1 MTDSAPAEHRER
13 LSLLARMT
21 SLVASGVDLQGM
33 LHGLAELVVP
43 QLANAATF
51 DLVQDGALHRVATAS
66 SLDATDAAGTAATR
80 LLQPLSLDHAATR
93 ALLDAGETRIYR
105 ISSSADLP
113 WPPAPAGD
121 RGSPHLLV
129 PHSLLVA
136 PLHAHGRTFG
146 ILQLLALGDARPFTA
161 DDADLVATLAQHA
174 ALAVQNAQLVSSLQ
188 QELAQRVESGARL
201 EASELRYRSMFE
213 GSPVPLWVF
222 DRESH
227 RFLAVNEAASDA
239 YGYSHDEFLAMTIFD
254 VRPASEYEKVHIAL
268 QQVGPGVRHS
278 GTFTHRRKDGSHLS
292 VEVDSHDVDFDG
304 RPARMVQ
311 ARDITERVLAF
322 EALRISEERHRLLAS
337 VTKEAIWEW
346 NPASGDLQWS
356 EAVYDL
362 FQYDPGQ
369 VEQSMAWF
377 EAHIHPEDRDNAR
390 ALLDDALR
398 AQHEHCTR
406 RFRFQRGDGSYA
418 TVEGRAVIAWVNGV
432 AERIVGSIADVTVE
446 HQVGEQL
453 AIAQRMEAVGRLAGG
468 VAHDFNNLLTA
479 IRGFASFARDAQLPS
494 SRAREDID
502 QILQASDRAAALT
515 RQLLAFSR
523 RQVLQPQLVNVNEI
537 LGNLQK
543 MLTRVLGEDVEV
555 QTFLDRTIAAVTV
568 DPGQF
573 EQVIMNLVVNARDA
587 MPGGGLLTIET
598 ANILLDSAYA
608 ETHAD
613 ASPGPHVMIAIT
625 DSGTGMDSHTMS
637 RIFEPFFST
646 KDRDRGTGLGLAT
659 SYGIIR
665 QSGGHIWVYS
675 EPGKGSTFKVY
686 LPCATDDDIPTPH
699 QLPETPTQL
708 GGHETVLVVEDDDRV
723 RRVSS
728 GALTRHGYR
737 VLEAHSAESALALF
751 RDERDHI
758 AMVVSDIVLP
768 RMSGLALAQEMRQL
782 QPSLRVLYVS
792 GYTEN
797 AFLRSGA
804 IEPGMELL
812 EKPFAPEELARRV
825 RTILDRP
832 DA

>member
-51 DLVQDGALHRVATAS
+51 DLVQDGALRRVATAS
-66 SLDATDAAGTAATR
+66 SPDATDAAGTAASM

-93 ALLDAGETRIYR
+93 ALLDAGKTRIYR

-121 RGSPHLLV
+121 GGSPHLLV

-136 PLHAHGRTFG
+136 PLHAHGQTFG

-227 RFLAVNEAASDA
+227 RFLAVNEAAIEA
-239 YGYSHDEFLAMTIFD
+239 YGYSRDEFLAMTIFD
-254 VRPASEYEKVHIAL
+254 IRPASEYEKVHIAL
-268 QQVGPGVRHS
+268 QHVGPGVRHS

-292 VEVDSHDVDFDG
+292 VEIDSHDIDFDG

-311 ARDITERVLAF
+311 AVDVTERALAF
-322 EALRISEERHRLLAS
+322 EALRISAERHRLLS
-337 VTKEAIWEW
+337 RVTKEAIWEW
-346 NPASGDLQWS
+346 HPASGELQWNS
-356 EAVYDL
+356 AIHEL
-362 FQYDPGQ
+362 FHYAPGE
-369 VEQSMAWF
+369 VAQSMAWF
-377 EAHIHPEDRDNAR
+377 ESRIHPDDRA
-390 ALLDDALR
+390 DAIDQLAEAIR
-398 AQHEHCTR
+398 SQLEHCTR
-406 RFRFQRGDGSYA
+406 RFRFQRGDGTFA
-418 TVEGRAVIAWVNGV
+418 MVEGRAVIAWVNGI
-432 AERIVGSIADVTVE
+432 AERVIGSIADITVE
-446 HQVGEQL
+446 QQVGEQL

-479 IRGFASFARDAQLPS
+479 IRGFASFAMDEQLPS

-502 QILQASDRAAALT
+502 QVLQAADRAAALT

-523 RQVLQPQLVNVNEI
+523 RQVLQPHLVNVNEI
-537 LGNLQK
+537 IGNLQK

-555 QTFLDRTIAAVTV
+555 QSFLDSAITPVLV
-568 DPGQF
+568 DPGQL

-587 MPGGGLLTIET
+587 MPDGGLLTIET
-598 ANILLDSAYA
+598 ANLMLDEVYA
-608 ETHAD
+608 ATHAD
-613 ASPGPHVMIAIT
+613 AAAGEHVMIAIT
-625 DSGTGMDSHTMS
+625 DSGSGMDALTIS
-637 RIFEPFFST
+637 RLFEPFFST

-659 SYGIIR
+659 SYGIVR
-665 QSGGHIWVYS
+665 QSGGHISVYS

-686 LPCATDDDIPTPH
+686 LPRAADDDIPAPRRV
-699 QLPETPTQL
+699 PEVVTRLNGT
-708 GGHETVLVVEDDDRV
+708 ETVLVVEDDERV

-728 GALTRHGYR
+728 YALKRFGYR
-737 VLEAHSAESALALF
+737 VLEAHSAESALAIF
-751 RDERDHI
+751 GQERERI

-768 RMSGLALAQEMRQL
+768 RMSGLALVQEMLQS

-797 AFLRSGA
+797 ASLQRGA
-804 IEPGMELL
+804 FAPGMELL
-812 EKPFAPEELARRV
+812 EKPFAPEALVRRV

-832 DA
+832 VA

>member
-1 MTDSAPAEHRER
+1 MERELR
-13 LSLLARMT
+13 RSEAR
-21 SLVASGVDLQGM
+21 
-33 LHGLAELVVP
+33 
-43 QLANAATF
+43 F
-51 DLVQDGALHRVATAS
+51 RVFA
-66 SLDATDAAGTAATR
+66 DHATDAFFLHDHGGRILDVNRQACE
-80 LLQPLSLDHAATR
+80 SLGYSRD
-93 ALLDAGETRIYR
+93 ALVGQLPSIFDDGFEHLDLESLGR
-105 ISSSADLP
+105 
-113 WPPAPAGD
+113 
-121 RGSPHLLV
+121 
-129 PHSLLVA
+129 SLLSGQTICFDSR
-136 PLHAHGRTFG
+136 HRRRDGSTFPVEVR
-146 ILQLLALGDARPFTA
+146 LRPFK
-161 DDADLVATLAQHA
+161 
-174 ALAVQNAQLVSSLQ
+174 
-188 QELAQRVESGARL
+188 ESGL
-201 EASELRYRSMFE
+201 L
-213 GSPVPLWVF
+213 
-222 DRESH
+222 
-227 RFLAVNEAASDA
+227 
-239 YGYSHDEFLAMTIFD
+239 
-254 VRPASEYEKVHIAL
+254 
-268 QQVGPGVRHS
+268 HS
-278 GTFTHRRKDGSHLS
+278 VSL
-292 VEVDSHDVDFDG
+292 
-304 RPARMVQ
+304 
-311 ARDITERVLAF
+311 ARDITDRMRAEMALRESHALLQSVIEGTSDAVFVKDVAGRYLMMNAAAARLLGCAPENATGKSDEELIPAGMDEAHRSRELEVMASAREQTYERVVSLHGHSRTLLTTTGPYRDARGNVIGVV
-322 EALRISEERHRLLAS
+322 AISR
-337 VTKEAIWEW
+337 
-346 NPASGDLQWS
+346 
-356 EAVYDL
+356 
-362 FQYDPGQ
+362 
-369 VEQSMAWF
+369 
-377 EAHIHPEDRDNAR
+377 
-390 ALLDDALR
+390 
-398 AQHEHCTR
+398 
-406 RFRFQRGDGSYA
+406 
-418 TVEGRAVIAWVNGV
+418 
-432 AERIVGSIADVTVE
+432 DVTE
-446 HQVGEQL
+446 LKRMEGQL
-453 AIAQRMEAVGRLAGG
+453 RQAQKMEAVGQLAGG
-468 VAHDFNNLLTA
+468 VAHDFNNLLTVINGYSNLLLNQLEPGDPDRDLIA
-479 IRGFASFARDAQLPS
+479 EIRHAGE
-494 SRAREDID
+494 RAET
-502 QILQASDRAAALT
+502 LT